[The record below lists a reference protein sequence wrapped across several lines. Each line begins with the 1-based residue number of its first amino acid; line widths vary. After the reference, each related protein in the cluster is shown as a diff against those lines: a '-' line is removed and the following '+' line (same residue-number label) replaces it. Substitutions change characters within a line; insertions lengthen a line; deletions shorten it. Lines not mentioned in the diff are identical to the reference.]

1 MRHLSVIIP
10 TLNEADYLP
19 GLLDALSG
27 QTRLPDEI
35 IVADAGSTD
44 GTVELARGCGAAV
57 VRGGMPGAGRNAG
70 AMAAKGDVLLFLDA
84 DVLPGYEF
92 VGRALA
98 EFTDAGFAVATCAI
112 EALGGN
118 LADQVII
125 GATRLYLQVIQPIS
139 PRAPGA
145 CIVVRSEV
153 HRAIGGFDESLMMS
167 EDHDYVRR
175 ASQYG
180 EFGVL
185 TSVRIPVSLRR
196 LEKEGLTRLALK
208 FLWCEMY
215 ALAGK
220 PVHSLPFEYEFGTHR
235 KASPPRGVLLVDI
248 AQLRAQLGQFGNPLQ
263 RLSRKGLNQLRR
275 LVESEPI
282 EATHERLRLLLE
294 HNDLDVLERYLRR
307 RLMLMRTNP
316 RSLQNRM
323 KELPRESIRLLEPY
337 WPRSRRPEES
347 PREPDDEGAQQGRP
361 RSGT

>member
-1 MRHLSVIIP
+1 LQHLSVIIP
-10 TLNEADYLP
+10 TLNEAEYLP
-19 GLLDALSG
+19 GLLDALGG
-27 QTRLPDEI
+27 QTRRPDEI

-44 GTVELARGCGAAV
+44 GTVELARGRGAVV
-57 VRGGMPGAGRNAG
+57 VRGGMPGVGRNAG
-70 AMAAKGDVLLFLDA
+70 ALAAKGDVLMFLDA
-84 DVLPGYEF
+84 DVLPASDF
-92 VGRALA
+92 VGQALA
-98 EFTDAGFAVATCAI
+98 EFADAGYAVATCAI
-112 EALGGN
+112 EALGGS
-118 LADQVII
+118 LADQVIV
-125 GATRLYLQVIQPIS
+125 GATRLYLQVIQSIS
-139 PRAPGA
+139 ARAPGA

-153 HRAIGGFDESLMMS
+153 HRAIGGFDESLMLS

-196 LEKEGLTRLALK
+196 LEEEGLTRLALK

-235 KASPPRGVLLVDI
+235 RASSSRGQLLVDI

-263 RLSRKGLNQLRR
+263 RLSKEGLNQLRR
-275 LVESEPI
+275 LVESEPM
-282 EATHERLRLLLE
+282 EATQERLRLLLE

-316 RSLQNRM
+316 KSLQNRLRG
-323 KELPRESIRLLEPY
+323 LPRESIRLLEPY
-337 WPRSRRPEES
+337 WPRSHRPEEP
-347 PREPDDEGAQQGRP
+347 PRGTDDESAQQ
-361 RSGT
+361 